1 MGSGI
6 GSAYATATGGV
17 TPLTVA
23 LPTAVVQYG
32 RSTVTMADPAPAG
45 PSGTPVY
52 AWTWLQQPG
61 SATFSSTS
69 VAQPTL
75 TPDAAGEWVALCT
88 VTLAGQTAYFVHTV
102 NVGRVLYHLDWTGE
116 STVDIK
122 AGGVGPYTFGG
133 VTTWSALN
141 PTACASFDV
150 VNGTGLVIVS
160 QAGVSAPNL
169 DVTAND
175 LATMDGDKRY
185 CWLHKV
191 TVAGATADYGA
202 GLVTLKNAAVTP
214 LATAAVGY
222 YVWGQV
228 DRLLGAGDQ
237 HAAATVNTSHLIG
250 LEFDGAY
257 SRMRREA
264 GTTYKDPADV
274 AVVLEGNIVA
284 AAWDR
289 TTDIVGFGYG
299 GNQAGVTITI
309 TDSWLVEME

>member
-1 MGSGI
+1 MADFI
-6 GSAYATATGGV
+6 GVGLGGV

-102 NVGRVLYHLDWTGE
+102 NVGRVIYHLDWTGE

-122 AGGVGPYTFGG
+122 TTGDGVYALGGVNYTMVGSANTTTLDIVNGAGLVCTASGGITGNPYFQ
-133 VTTWSALN
+133 V
-141 PTACASFDV
+141 PTASLAALSA
-150 VNGTGLVIVS
+150 TG
-160 QAGVSAPNL
+160 
-169 DVTAND
+169 
-175 LATMDGDKRY
+175 KRY
-185 CWLHKV
+185 CWLHKATLSNVSKDWESV
-191 TVAGATADYGA
+191 TCGWYNSASSALAVAYLGRFSWGDVSRLDTTG
-202 GLVTLKNAAVTP
+202 VIK
-214 LATAAVGY
+214 TAAVGTMNTTHLF
-222 YVWGQV
+222 GTDV
-228 DRLLGAGDQ
+228 DGR
-237 HAAATVNTSHLIG
+237 T
-250 LEFDGAY
+250 Y
-257 SRMRREA
+257 RMRREELSVY
-264 GTTYKDPADV
+264 TDPRDV
-274 AVVLEGNIVA
+274 DSPIIYYANTLA
-284 AAWDR
+284 YDR
-289 TTDIVGFGYG
+289 ATDLLRVGFHFGASDG
-299 GNQAGVTITI
+299 MTITI